1 MPALLFVLLLLLPTF
16 EDCSVLTAAGSSS
29 DGLNLRRFAGGTAGA
44 SLAVVTS
51 GFLMVRGL
59 KGLDS
64 MTQAIA
70 QAQIFFCLT
79 QDVLPGIFLYLE
91 LPMSTKRVTRKTKN
105 ARSHASDGKG
115 DVTMHVIRNH
125 LSSTPCGYHA

>member
-1 MPALLFVLLLLLPTF
+1 VA
-16 EDCSVLTAAGSSS
+16 
-29 DGLNLRRFAGGTAGA
+29 
-44 SLAVVTS
+44 TS

-79 QDVLPGIFLYLE
+79 QDVLPRVFLDLE

-105 ARSHASDGKG
+105 ARSHVSDGREISRCTSFETTLVVLRA
-115 DVTMHVIRNH
+115 DTMLRY
-125 LSSTPCGYHA
+125 LAT